1 MQDYLFYG
9 LYGGVLIEA
18 IDLAVSAARLEM
30 YNAIKYLSVDKR
42 AEIPSNVYDS
52 ICFYLLPND
61 KLIKLTKNLP
71 ITYLFDRKIKIMLK
85 NKTYGGK
92 PVLDVLEEI
101 KNTKWED
108 IKNLPISALKRR
120 SEF

>member
-9 LYGGVLIEA
+9 LLGGVLVETA
-18 IDLAVSAARLEM
+18 DLAHSAARLEM
-30 YNAIKYLSVDKR
+30 YNAIKYLGVDKR
-42 AEIPSNVYDS
+42 TEIPSSVYDS
-52 ICFYLLPND
+52 ICFYLIPD
-61 KLIKLTKNLP
+61 GLIKLTKNLP
-71 ITYLFDRKIKIMLK
+71 ITYLFDRKIKGMLK

-108 IKNLPISALKRR
+108 IKNLPVSALKRR
-120 SEF
+120 SEL